1 MDRRFFE
8 NYEDD
13 LSKNDRVDFQ
23 KMDEEEYV
31 LKENYMWSDEEDYS
45 DGYIRSE
52 NDSEYKYSDST
63 KDTTSEYDSE
73 YKCDYSSST
82 KCDSSEYD
90 SECKCDYSTETKD
103 STAEDYCE
111 CKDDYSELSEDTSS
125 ECNCEYYNY
134 EKEDCKNK
142 GCTLEKEEFYGKYK
156 KYYERGKKDGYES
169 GYEAGARDAIKAA
182 YKAGYKA
189 GYRCALKRLGYRI

>member
-63 KDTTSEYDSE
+63 KDSTS
-73 YKCDYSSST
+73 
-82 KCDSSEYD
+82 
-90 SECKCDYSTETKD
+90 
-103 STAEDYCE
+103 EDYCE